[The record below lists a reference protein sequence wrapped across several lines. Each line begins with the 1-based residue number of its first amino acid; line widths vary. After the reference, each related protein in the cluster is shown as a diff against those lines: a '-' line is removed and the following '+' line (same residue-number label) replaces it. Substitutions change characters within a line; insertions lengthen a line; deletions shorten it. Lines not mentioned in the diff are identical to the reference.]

1 MEKVWEGPDKQPLN
15 DRQVDLAEAYFEI
28 AMEIGK
34 FDMSTGPNG
43 AHYAPADKNPFI
55 AEGLICE
62 NCVFYN
68 NDACWIVEG
77 PIEDNAVCKLW
88 IIPEAL
94 LGTAPAPEDES
105 MDDAAEKSFWGGNLK
120 PIKLG

>member
-1 MEKVWEGPDKQPLN
+1 MQKVWEGPDKQPLS

-28 AMEIGK
+28 AMETGK

-43 AHYAPADKNPFI
+43 AHYAPADKNPFV
-55 AEGLICE
+55 AEGLVCE

-68 NDACWIVEG
+68 NDSCWIVEG
-77 PIEDNAVCKLW
+77 AIEDNAVCKLW

-94 LGTAPAPEDES
+94 LGVSPEPENES
-105 MDDAAEKSFWGGNLK
+105 TDDMGKSLWGGILK
-120 PIKLG
+120 PFKTS